1 MKRLE
6 GQVAIV
12 TGGARGIAQE
22 LCWALSDNGA
32 KVLCFDLSDAS
43 ETVGKVR
50 EQGGDIL
57 AFRGNVTDAS
67 AVEGAVNLAVITWGR
82 LDILVNCAARNGRP
96 RTPFDEISEDD
107 WDLEMAIN
115 VKGPWLFCKA
125 VVPVMRKQGH
135 GRIINF
141 SSMTVW
147 MGMPNL
153 LHYSASKGAVLALT
167 RSLSRELAGTGI
179 TVNTVTPG
187 WHTTPAAKEVAG
199 EDFEKTRE
207 RMLDRQSVKRTGTP
221 ADLNGTVVFLAS
233 DDSEFITGQAINVD
247 GGMYLH

>member
-1 MKRLE
+1 MRLKD
-6 GQVAIV
+6 QVAIV
-12 TGGARGIAQE
+12 TGGARGIGQE
-22 LCWALSDNGA
+22 LCVALARNGSR
-32 KVLCFDLSDAS
+32 VLIFDRSDAHD
-43 ETVGKVR
+43 TVALV
-50 EQGGDIL
+50 EAEGGD
-57 AFRGNVTDAS
+57 AVRVQGDVTDESAIQS
-67 AVEGAVNLAVITWGR
+67 AVDLAMSRWGR
-82 LDILVNCAARNGRP
+82 IDTMINCAARNGRP
-96 RTPFDEISEDD
+96 RVPFDEIKLED

-115 VKGPWLFCKA
+115 VKGPWMFCKA
-125 VVPVMRKQGH
+125 VVPVMKAQGR

-147 MGMPNL
+147 LGMPFL
-153 LHYSASKGAVLALT
+153 LHYSASKGAVLTLS

-199 EDFEKTRE
+199 DDFEETRQ

-221 ADLNGTVVFLAS
+221 GDLNGVVVFLAS
-233 DDSEFITGQAINVD
+233 DDAEFITGQAMNVD

>member
-1 MKRLE
+1 MKRLD
-6 GQVAIV
+6 GTVSIV
-12 TGGARGIAQE
+12 TGGARGIGQE
-22 LCWALSDNGA
+22 LCWALAEKGSN
-32 KVLCFDLSDAS
+32 VLCFDLSDAD
-43 ETVGKVR
+43 ETVAGIR
-50 EQGGDIL
+50 SRGAEGL
-57 AFRGNVTDAS
+57 AIKGSVTDNKAVQS
-67 AVEGAVNLAVITWGR
+67 AISTCLQTWGR
-82 LDILVNCAARNGRP
+82 IDTLVNCAARNGRP
-96 RTPFDEISEDD
+96 RQSFSDITEQD

-125 VVPVMRKQGH
+125 VVPTMTEQGR

-179 TVNTVTPG
+179 TVNTITPG

-199 EDFEKTRE
+199 DDFEQTRL

-221 ADLNGTVVFLAS
+221 ADLNGAVVFLAS
-233 DDSEFITGQAINVD
+233 DESEFITGQAINVD